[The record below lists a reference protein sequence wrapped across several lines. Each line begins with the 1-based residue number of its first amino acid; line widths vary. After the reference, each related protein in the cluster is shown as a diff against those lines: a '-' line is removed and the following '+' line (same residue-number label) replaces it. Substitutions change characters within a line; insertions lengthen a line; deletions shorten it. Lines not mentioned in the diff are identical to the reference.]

1 MKLIAFLKE
10 KMKIERTAKTRFIF
24 FLVSDAI
31 LIASAVYLGFALRF
45 EFVVPAIHLKALPVY
60 IALCVVVLLP
70 LYYYERL
77 YYFTWGYVSISNLIN
92 IVKALTFGFLIF
104 GLLLFLGRENDLA
117 NRLPRSIIIIDYILI
132 FTFTSALRLSKRLYS
147 ELSNKIPGG
156 HNRKILIIGAG
167 DAAEQLIRS
176 IKQTADYPFRVAGV
190 LDDNELKQ
198 KTNIHNI
205 PVMGRIVDLPKIK
218 KREGINGIIIAIP
231 SAEAGQIKQITE
243 LAQKNGINYIKILPS
258 LAEFINDR
266 ISLRDIRDINVEDLL
281 GRKKI
286 DISFNE
292 IKKLVAGQRVLIT
305 GAAGSI
311 GFELVK
317 QICKFSPEHIIA
329 LDMDETGIFRV
340 ENYLAGTS
348 LSYQAHVINIL
359 NKNKLDTILNREK
372 PSLIFHAAAYK
383 HVKLME
389 THPDEAIINNILGT
403 WNLAQSAHKNQ
414 VEKFIFISTDKAV
427 NPSSVMGM
435 TKRLAEMLTLYYNQ
449 GTKFISVRFGN
460 VLGSRGSVVPIF
472 KEQILAGGPVT
483 ITHPEMQRYF
493 MVPSEAILLVLQAA
507 AFGQGGEIFVLDMG
521 RPVKIVDLAET
532 MIRLSGLEPNR
543 DIQIIFTSPSPGEKL
558 FEEILTTQENMQATK
573 HKEIYITPNSN
584 NLEQDAFFG
593 KIEKLIKLAKKGE
606 MSELKTLM
614 QGILDA

>member
-1 MKLIAFLKE
+1 
-10 KMKIERTAKTRFIF
+10 MKIERTAKTRFIF

>member
-266 ISLRDIRDINVEDLL
+266 ISLW
-281 GRKKI
+281 RKKT
-286 DISFNE
+286 
-292 IKKLVAGQRVLIT
+292 A
-305 GAAGSI
+305 
-311 GFELVK
+311 
-317 QICKFSPEHIIA
+317 
-329 LDMDETGIFRV
+329 
-340 ENYLAGTS
+340 
-348 LSYQAHVINIL
+348 
-359 NKNKLDTILNREK
+359 
-372 PSLIFHAAAYK
+372 
-383 HVKLME
+383 
-389 THPDEAIINNILGT
+389 
-403 WNLAQSAHKNQ
+403 
-414 VEKFIFISTDKAV
+414 
-427 NPSSVMGM
+427 
-435 TKRLAEMLTLYYNQ
+435 
-449 GTKFISVRFGN
+449 
-460 VLGSRGSVVPIF
+460 
-472 KEQILAGGPVT
+472 
-483 ITHPEMQRYF
+483 
-493 MVPSEAILLVLQAA
+493 
-507 AFGQGGEIFVLDMG
+507 
-521 RPVKIVDLAET
+521 
-532 MIRLSGLEPNR
+532 
-543 DIQIIFTSPSPGEKL
+543 
-558 FEEILTTQENMQATK
+558 
-573 HKEIYITPNSN
+573 
-584 NLEQDAFFG
+584 
-593 KIEKLIKLAKKGE
+593 
-606 MSELKTLM
+606 
-614 QGILDA
+614 